1 VKEMKLLKKVMII
14 VAAIAI
20 AFTISACEPDE
31 KIVIGEG
38 NWQSN
43 AFHSQ
48 VARIIIEEGYGV
60 EVDVVLAD
68 TAIMVSSLKADDMD
82 LAMEIWSDNI
92 PTYQDD
98 LDAGEYVELSTNFDD
113 NTQGLYIPTYVA
125 EQNPGL
131 RTVED
136 LKDYVHL
143 FPNPEGGDKG
153 IIYGG
158 PEGWSATVM
167 LHDKMEAYGLDEYYV
182 FKTINSTPT
191 MNATLAS
198 AIANEEPWVGYNWEP
213 TWVTGFYDLT
223 LLEDTEY
230 SPEDFAEGVGAFPSV
245 DVNVV
250 VNSDFEDRFPEI
262 TEFLSN
268 YETNSELTSEALAY
282 MEENDAEADAAA
294 VWFMLA
300 NEDLWSPWV
309 TDEAYDSI
317 MEYLNAQ

>member
-1 VKEMKLLKKVMII
+1 MKLLKKVMII

>member
-1 VKEMKLLKKVMII
+1 MKLMKKLMIL
-14 VAAIAI
+14 VAALAI
-20 AFTISACEPDE
+20 AFTISACEPE
-31 KIVIGEG
+31 EQIVIGEG

-48 VARIIIEEGYGV
+48 VAKIIIEEGYGV
-60 EVDVVLAD
+60 KVDVVLAD
-68 TAIMVSSLKADDMD
+68 TAIMVSSLKANDMD

-92 PTYQDD
+92 PSYQDD

-113 NTQGLYIPTYVA
+113 NTQGLYIPTYLA
-125 EQNPGL
+125 EEYPDLQ
-131 RTVED
+131 TVED

-158 PEGWSATVM
+158 PEGWSATAM
-167 LHDKMEAYGLDEYYV
+167 LHNKMEAYGLDEFFV

-191 MNATLAS
+191 LNATLAS

-213 TWVTGFYDLT
+213 TWVTGYYDLT

-230 SPEDFAEGVGAFPSV
+230 SPEDFAEGIGEFPSV
-245 DVNVV
+245 EVNVV
-250 VNSDFEDRFPEI
+250 VNPEFEESFPEI
-262 TEFLSN
+262 TEFLTH
-268 YETNSELTSEALAY
+268 YETSSEITSAALAY
-282 MEENDAEADAAA
+282 MENNGVEADATA
-294 VWFMLA
+294 VWFLLE

-309 TDEAYDSI
+309 TDEAYDNI
-317 MEYLNAQ
+317 MDYLNAQ